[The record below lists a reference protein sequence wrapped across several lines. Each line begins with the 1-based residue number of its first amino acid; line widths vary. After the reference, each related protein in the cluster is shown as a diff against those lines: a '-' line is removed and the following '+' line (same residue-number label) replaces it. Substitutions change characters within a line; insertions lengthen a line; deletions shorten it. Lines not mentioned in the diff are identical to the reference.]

1 MKDPG
6 GAVRN
11 LSAQARTDCK
21 VVKDDSLTLEANKDY
36 WNKARPYMDR
46 VVFRVIPENSVRF
59 LELKAG
65 SIHIC
70 QFPNAADIP
79 MAKKDPN
86 LWVPTQPGM
95 NIGYLGF
102 NLTKEPWKNNAKL
115 RKAIA
120 HAINRKAIVDNIYQ
134 AWVKWPRIASTH
146 HVGLQQGCS
155 GIRIRR

>member
-1 MKDPG
+1 
-6 GAVRN
+6 
-11 LSAQARTDCK
+11 
-21 VVKDDSLTLEANKDY
+21 
-36 WNKARPYMDR
+36 MDR

-79 MAKKDPN
+79 MAKKDPK

-95 NIGYLGF
+95 NIGYLGY
-102 NLTKEPWKNNAKL
+102 NLKKEPWKSNVKL

-134 AWVKWPRIASTH
+134 GMGEVAKNCYSPH

-155 GIRIRR
+155 GIYLRR